1 MNTTVDLDTVEDK
14 DLRAYIQFINTGIA
28 TNDFTK
34 EIENTVIEQ
43 KKDSVERRRYMTFQQ
58 ELQKSQKEWLE
69 QGIEQGK
76 EQTTRT
82 AVFGFYAQ
90 GLSIANIAKGLHLT
104 IEQVEKI
111 ISSGSDDS
119 DENNE
124 S

>member
-1 MNTTVDLDTVEDK
+1 
-14 DLRAYIQFINTGIA
+14 
-28 TNDFTK
+28 
-34 EIENTVIEQ
+34 
-43 KKDSVERRRYMTFQQ
+43 MTFQQ